1 MTIHAKQPGK
11 LSVVNKTVKVHLGN
25 SPENHRKYHC
35 SYSDMLE
42 WRLCV
47 KSDWLSVVKSCCLC
61 LLLAWI
67 GWLHWSNH
75 QLSVDVLELKN
86 AFSFE
91 SRIGEYPLEK
101 ESSFLQVENMQQ
113 PDFISNDLGV
123 KVSIYISLW
132 FFLLSTMGSCLL
144 IFFLYSN
151 WNNRSRGRLQTLYVQ
166 VKKISCWSLWGS
178 FYQKKTNAR
187 KEDSGLYCPK

>member
-1 MTIHAKQPGK
+1 MAIHEKQPGK
-11 LSVVNKTVKVHLGN
+11 LSVVNNKTIRVHLGN

-35 SYSDMLE
+35 SYSDMLKR
-42 WRLCV
+42 RLCV

-67 GWLHWSNH
+67 CWLHWSNH
-75 QLSVDVLELKN
+75 QLSVDVSELKN

-113 PDFISNDLGV
+113 PGFISNDFGV
-123 KVSIYISLW
+123 KVSIFLFD
-132 FFLLSTMGSCLL
+132 FFPCFQQRAFILFIN
-144 IFFLYSN
+144 IFLLYSN
-151 WNNRSRGRLQTLYVQ
+151 
-166 VKKISCWSLWGS
+166 
-178 FYQKKTNAR
+178 
-187 KEDSGLYCPK
+187 